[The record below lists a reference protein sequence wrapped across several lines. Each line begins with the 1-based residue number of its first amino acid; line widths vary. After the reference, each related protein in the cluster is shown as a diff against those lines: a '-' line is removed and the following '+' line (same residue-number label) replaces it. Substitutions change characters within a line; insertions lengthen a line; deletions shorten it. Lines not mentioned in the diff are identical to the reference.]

1 MKTESWQRLSEADSD
16 FPTVLVFPPTG
27 AGAPAFQAMSV
38 LKGAATVWAY
48 CPPGRGRRLFEDGI
62 RTMDDFLSQ
71 TTSSVEIPPGPLVL
85 AGVSFGAA
93 LAFATTNALESRDVV
108 VSKLIALC
116 STSPSSYTAEPAD
129 WDMESAR
136 RRMINYGL
144 TPADVLE
151 LDDADTIFVRPT
163 LDDLLLADSYD
174 GAHAGPVM
182 APVTCVSASDDK
194 IVPATEAARWRD
206 ATSTTYNFIEVTGGH
221 YAHAAFGREDWLNVL
236 A

>member
-1 MKTESWQRLSEADSD
+1 MKTETWQRLSEADSD
-16 FPTVLVFPPTG
+16 SPTILVFPPTG

-38 LKGAATVWAY
+38 LEGAATVWAY

-62 RTMDDFLSQ
+62 CTMDGFISQ
-71 TTSSVEIPPGPLVL
+71 IISSIEVPPGPLVL

-93 LAFATTNALESRDVV
+93 LAFVTTHALESRGVV
-108 VSKLIALC
+108 VSKLVVLC
-116 STSPSSYTAEPAD
+116 GTSPSSYTVKSAG
-129 WDMESAR
+129 WDMEGAR

-151 LDDADTIFVRPT
+151 FEDADTLFVRPT

-174 GAHAGPVM
+174 GAHAGPVA
-182 APVTCVSASDDK
+182 APVTCVSASDDE
-194 IVPATEAARWRD
+194 IVPATEAVRWRD
-206 ATSTTYNFIEVTGGH
+206 ASSTACKLIEVAGGH
-221 YAHAAFGREDWLNVL
+221 YAHAGFGRKEWLNVL